1 MATRESSLHRRN
13 LLQLA
18 TAGAA
23 LGLVPASA
31 RAQSAA
37 TALVAGEKFTS
48 DGRVAPFAGN
58 TVICHLPQQ
67 GPDAACFEAML
78 DGYRQAPAEAGLRKV
93 AMLPPSSYHMT
104 VFSGANDRTR
114 QRGEWPAYV
123 PLDAPMGDC
132 DAAVADRVRRLR
144 LDIELPIRMKV
155 DPDQG
160 PLVGDALQIRL
171 LPFDTSEAAKLA
183 SARLAFATAFDLR
196 TSRPEP
202 YRFHISMGYALEKL
216 SPAEADQAQKVV
228 VRWAELVSRRSP
240 YIAFGAP
247 ELCNFDDMFHF
258 RRVMYVP

>member
-1 MATRESSLHRRN
+1 MATRESFLHRRN

-31 RAQSAA
+31 RAQSVA
-37 TALVAGEKFTS
+37 TTLVAGEKFTA

-58 TVICHLPQQ
+58 TVVCHVPQQ

-114 QRGEWPAYV
+114 QKGEWPAYV
-123 PLDAPMGDC
+123 PVGASMRDC
-132 DAAVADRVRRLR
+132 DLAVAERIRRLR
-144 LDIELPIRMKV
+144 LKVGVPIRMKV

-171 LPFDTSEAAKLA
+171 VPLDASEAAKLA
-183 SARLAFATAFDLR
+183 AIRLKFATAYDLVAP
-196 TSRPEP
+196 RPEP

-216 SPAEADQAQKVV
+216 SATEAEQAQKVV
-228 VRWAELVSRRSP
+228 VKWAELVSRRSP
-240 YIAFGAP
+240 HIAFGAP
-247 ELCNFDDMFHF
+247 EFCSFEDMFHF
-258 RRVMYVP
+258 RRWMYVK

>member
-23 LGLVPASA
+23 LGLVPATA
-31 RAQSAA
+31 RARSAA
-37 TALVAGEKFTS
+37 PALVAGEKFTA

-58 TVICHLPQQ
+58 TVVCHVPQQ

-78 DGYRQAPAEAGLRKV
+78 EGYRQAPVEAGLRKV

-114 QRGEWPAYV
+114 QKGDWPAYV
-123 PLDAPMGDC
+123 PADASMRDC
-132 DAAVADRVRRLR
+132 DVAVADRVARLR
-144 LDIELPIRMKV
+144 LGIDLPIRMKV
-155 DPDQG
+155 DPVQG
-160 PLVGDALQIRL
+160 PLVGDALQIKL
-171 LPFDTSEAAKLA
+171 LPLDASEAAKLA
-183 SARLAFATAFDLR
+183 TARAAFAAAYDLKA
-196 TSRPEP
+196 SRPEP

-216 SPAEADQAQKVV
+216 SAAEAEEAQKVV
-228 VRWAELVSRRSP
+228 VKWAELVSRRSP

-247 ELCNFDDMFHF
+247 EFCSFEDMFHF
-258 RRVMYVP
+258 RRWMYVT